1 MLCILLFQ
9 ASSVSDNEEVCQS
22 MSKVKINEE
31 DEDSEDSEDNSSGQ
45 NIIHPEK
52 KIFYQ

>member
-31 DEDSEDSEDNSSGQ
+31 DEDSEDNSSGQ